1 MPSLQ
6 TPAKKKKYDDIFDED
21 ALQSLAKMEFEVE
34 SVTNKDEDQNEL
46 FAPAAYHTTDA
57 VGSKP
62 KKNVE

>member
-1 MPSLQ
+1 
-6 TPAKKKKYDDIFDED
+6 
-21 ALQSLAKMEFEVE
+21 MEFEVE